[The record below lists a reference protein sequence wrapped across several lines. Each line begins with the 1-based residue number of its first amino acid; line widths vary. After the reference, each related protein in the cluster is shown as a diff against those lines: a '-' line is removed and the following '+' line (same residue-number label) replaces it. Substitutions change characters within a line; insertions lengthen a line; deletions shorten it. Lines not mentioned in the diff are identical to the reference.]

1 MSSARRTPS
10 ESIAIQRGQG
20 MWHVACDMW
29 HVLYDYGEKL
39 QIASYFDCGGAG
51 MVDMWN
57 PHCGWIWWISGF
69 LKYGGLDGRYGG
81 LDGRYGV
88 ER

>member
-1 MSSARRTPS
+1 MI
-10 ESIAIQRGQG
+10 ECQVQG
-20 MWHVACDMW
+20 EHLRNQSLFNVDRACGMW

-69 LKYGGLDGRYGG
+69 LKYGGLDGRYG
-81 LDGRYGV
+81 V

>member
-1 MSSARRTPS
+1 MI
-10 ESIAIQRGQG
+10 ECQVQG
-20 MWHVACDMW
+20 EHLRNQSLFNVDRACGMW

-51 MVDMWN
+51 IVDMWN
-57 PHCGWIWWISGF
+57 PNCGWIWWISGF
-69 LKYGGLDGRYGG
+69 LKYGGLDGRYG
-81 LDGRYGV
+81 V